1 MEATSH
7 IHRFSEDVGNIDLPQ
22 KFTYPF
28 CYTPHPL
35 CRLAAQ
41 SVQDYL
47 LQQTEWKDE
56 LQKGKMFGVL
66 VVKDASGE
74 LGFLA
79 AFSGNLQKSNLH
91 PYFVPPIYDLLQPDG
106 FFKREELEISKIN
119 NKIDSIKKSEGFLN
133 SCNELKFV
141 EKRTQNRLAE
151 KKLAMKK
158 AKEERGRR
166 RSSGVSSE
174 EMEILVRES
183 QFQKAEYRR
192 LEKSLRDELEA
203 VRQKYVAYESEI
215 ESLKKERKRRSM
227 DLQMRLFEQFQ
238 IRNSL
243 GNVRGLCEIFATTPQ
258 GVPPAGAGECAAPKL
273 LQYAFLQ
280 GYKPLAM
287 AEFWWGDSPKTEI
300 RHHLHYYPACK
311 LKCEPILNFM
321 MQGLDVEENPLAK
334 DKFKEMPLPIVY
346 EDDYLL
352 VVDKPAGML
361 SVPGNIGL
369 TSVVDRV
376 RELYPSAT
384 GPMVVHRLDMAT
396 SGLLLVAKDEVIYKD
411 LQDQFCKRT
420 IKKCYVAL
428 LDGVVPS
435 DEGVISLP
443 LMPDYQDRPRQ
454 MVSYEHGKTA
464 VTRYK
469 VLERKEGRTSIQFF
483 PETGRTHQ
491 LRVHSAH
498 KDGLG
503 CPICGDELYGK
514 KSDRLYLHAQQLEFT
529 HPITKE
535 RISVVSNTPV
545 EFVL

>member
-1 MEATSH
+1 MEAIAH
-7 IHRFSEDVGNIDLPQ
+7 IHRFSEEVGNIDLPQ

-28 CYTPHPL
+28 FYTPHPL

-41 SVQDYL
+41 AVQDYL
-47 LQQTEWKDE
+47 AQQTEWQEE
-56 LQKGKMFGVL
+56 LQRGKMFGVL
-66 VVKDASGE
+66 VVKDCSGD

-119 NKIDSIKKSEGFLN
+119 EKIDSIKRSEWFVD

-141 EKRTQNRLAE
+141 EKRTQNSLDEA
-151 KKLAMKK
+151 KLAMKK
-158 AKEERGRR
+158 AKEERDRR

-174 EMEILVRES
+174 EMESMVRES

-192 LEKSLRDELEA
+192 LEKSLRDELDA
-203 VRQKYVAYESEI
+203 VRQKYVAYETEI

-238 IRNSL
+238 IRNAK
-243 GNVRGLCEIFATTPQ
+243 GDVRGLCEIFAPTPQ

-273 LQYAFLQ
+273 LQYAYIQ

-321 MQGLDVEENPLAK
+321 MQGLNVEENPLAK

-361 SVPGNIGL
+361 SVPGKMEL

-376 RELYPSAT
+376 KELYPNAT
-384 GPMVVHRLDMAT
+384 GPLVVHRLDMST
-396 SGLLLVAKDEVIYKD
+396 SGLLLVAKNEMVHKD
-411 LQDQFCKRT
+411 LQDQFCKHT
-420 IKKCYVAL
+420 IKKCYIAL

-454 MVSYEHGKTA
+454 MVSYEHGKRA

-469 VLERKEGRTSIQFF
+469 VLDRKDGRTSIQFF

-535 RISVVSNTPV
+535 RISVVSKSVP
-545 EFVL
+545 F

>member
-47 LQQTEWKDE
+47 LQQIEWKDE

-119 NKIDSIKKSEGFLN
+119 NKIDSIRKSEDFLN

-151 KKLAMKK
+151 EKLAMKK
-158 AKEERGRR
+158 AKEERDRR

-273 LQYAFLQ
+273 LQYAFVQ

-321 MQGLDVEENPLAK
+321 MQGLNPA
-334 DKFKEMPLPIVY
+334 
-346 EDDYLL
+346 
-352 VVDKPAGML
+352 
-361 SVPGNIGL
+361 
-369 TSVVDRV
+369 
-376 RELYPSAT
+376 
-384 GPMVVHRLDMAT
+384 
-396 SGLLLVAKDEVIYKD
+396 
-411 LQDQFCKRT
+411 
-420 IKKCYVAL
+420 
-428 LDGVVPS
+428 
-435 DEGVISLP
+435 
-443 LMPDYQDRPRQ
+443 
-454 MVSYEHGKTA
+454 
-464 VTRYK
+464 
-469 VLERKEGRTSIQFF
+469 
-483 PETGRTHQ
+483 
-491 LRVHSAH
+491 
-498 KDGLG
+498 
-503 CPICGDELYGK
+503 
-514 KSDRLYLHAQQLEFT
+514 
-529 HPITKE
+529 
-535 RISVVSNTPV
+535 
-545 EFVL
+545 